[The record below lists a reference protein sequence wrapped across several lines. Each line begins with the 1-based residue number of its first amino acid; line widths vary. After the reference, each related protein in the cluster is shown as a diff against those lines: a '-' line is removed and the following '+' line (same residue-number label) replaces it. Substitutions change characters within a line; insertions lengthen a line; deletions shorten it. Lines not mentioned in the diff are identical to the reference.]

1 MTRSRSGFALTG
13 ACVFSRLSRCMARGG
28 NHAREQIANANGIT
42 ASTWPKMP
50 FRKPL
55 SFQHR
60 PYGGND
66 RKTTF
71 AETECG
77 KLSLANLISL
87 YVLHMTQLSTLVFPS
102 APFVLFML

>member
-28 NHAREQIANANGIT
+28 NHAREQMANANGIT

-50 FRKPL
+50 CRKPL

-77 KLSLANLISL
+77 KLSLANFISL
-87 YVLHMTQLSTLVFPS
+87 YVLYMTQLSPLVFPS

>member
-1 MTRSRSGFALTG
+1 MTRSRSDFALTG
-13 ACVFSRLSRCMARGG
+13 ACVFSRLSRCMAGGG

-55 SFQHR
+55 SFQYR

-77 KLSLANLISL
+77 ILSQRNFTRHKMNKFKHFYKYTPPPVSP
-87 YVLHMTQLSTLVFPS
+87 LSP
-102 APFVLFML
+102 ML

>member
-13 ACVFSRLSRCMARGG
+13 ACVFSRLSRCMAKGG
-28 NHAREQIANANGIT
+28 NHAREQMANANGIT

-77 KLSLANLISL
+77 KVSLAMRAG
-87 YVLHMTQLSTLVFPS
+87 LHALSHLACGALWSPS
-102 APFVLFML
+102 

>member
-13 ACVFSRLSRCMARGG
+13 AGVFSRLSRCMARGG
-28 NHAREQIANANGIT
+28 NHAREHMANANGIT
-42 ASTWPKMP
+42 ARTWPKMP
-50 FRKPL
+50 CRKPL

-60 PYGGND
+60 PYGGHD

-77 KLSLANLISL
+77 IVYHAFLLNKTACKIKALEKWVSVPTHPPC
-87 YVLHMTQLSTLVFPS
+87 VL
-102 APFVLFML
+102 

>member
-1 MTRSRSGFALTG
+1 MTRSRSGLALTG

-28 NHAREQIANANGIT
+28 NHAREHIANANGIT
-42 ASTWPKMP
+42 ASTGPKMP
-50 FRKPL
+50 CRKPL

-60 PYGGND
+60 PDGGHD

-77 KLSLANLISL
+77 ILSQVHFIELKELKINA
-87 YVLHMTQLSTLVFPS
+87 F
-102 APFVLFML
+102 

>member
-13 ACVFSRLSRCMARGG
+13 AGVFSRLSRCMARGG

-77 KLSLANLISL
+77 KLSLANFISL
-87 YVLHMTQLSTLVFPS
+87 YALHI
-102 APFVLFML
+102 A